1 MKERMVGIGPATV
14 PTVPLGDF
22 TRAKLSRDD
31 SIALWRI
38 IGPTVQR
45 NLTLPLWEQFIA
57 IYIQGCE
64 NGIAA
69 IRDEVTP

>member
-57 IYIQGCE
+57 IYIQGYE

>member
-14 PTVPLGDF
+14 PIVPLGDF
-22 TRAKLSRDD
+22 TQANLSRDD

-45 NLTLPLWEQFIA
+45 NLSLPLWEQFLA
-57 IYIQGCE
+57 VYIQGCE
-64 NGIAA
+64 NGISALK
-69 IRDEVTP
+69 DQQL